1 MKIYGFKP
9 PKPRRNSTSIFEDE
23 EHTKNT
29 KNIQRSHEE
38 HKEHMK
44 NAKNEGFLT
53 NT

>member
-1 MKIYGFKP
+1 MKIYEFKP
-9 PKPRRNSTSIFEDE
+9 PKARRNSTTIFEDE
-23 EHTKNT
+23 EHTKYT